1 MGLEQTL
8 DASNNTNISTN
19 HNMAGWST
27 SQKMSNDV
35 HHAARMDKKAEL
47 EHSNLIAHQNLAN
60 QSALDQLNSSRTM
73 DRLVMGAIANKLLN
87 LEPEDAVAT
96 GEILKSSANAGLSS
110 LLSQLNAGG
119 LGVKSVAITPPETGI
134 ANALAS
140 YNAVSSQG
148 AQQTAA
154 SSALANSLVAA
165 TQALAGIYQKGLVNT
180 VPVGTSHTAQI

>member
-1 MGLEQTL
+1 MSLEQTL
-8 DASNNTNISTN
+8 DGSNNTNIATN
-19 HNMAGWST
+19 HNMPGWAT

-35 HHAARMDKKAEL
+35 HHASRMDKKAEV
-47 EHSNLIAHQNLAN
+47 EHSNLIATQQLAN
-60 QSALDQLNSSRTM
+60 QSAVDQLNNTRTM
-73 DRLVMGAIANKLLN
+73 DRLIMGALANKLLN

-96 GEILKSSANAGLSS
+96 GEILKGSANASLSS

-119 LGVKSVAITPPETGI
+119 LGIKSLAISPPETGV

-140 YNAVSSQG
+140 YNAVSSHG

-180 VPVGTSHTAQI
+180 PPVGTSHTAQI